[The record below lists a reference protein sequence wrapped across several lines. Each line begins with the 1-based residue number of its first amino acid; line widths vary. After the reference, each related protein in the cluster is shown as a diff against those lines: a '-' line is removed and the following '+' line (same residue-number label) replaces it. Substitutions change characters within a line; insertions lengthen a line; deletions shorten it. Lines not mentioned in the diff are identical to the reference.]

1 MSNSEFFDYEKNLC
15 NLIDNQSKID
25 IYKSPNK
32 QKYRKRSEDDDL
44 LHFDFD
50 KGRFTF
56 MKKNINENKKTDTLL
71 SDGRRKRIY
80 SQKFKRNK
88 LGLIIRDIEPKD
100 ETSESH
106 SIYFKN
112 YIHRTPISKSVKNL
126 NRYRKKK
133 VTFKNKFVSIIDVEN
148 YKKYNVNDDLYN
160 RNADAKCTCI
170 IY

>member
-1 MSNSEFFDYEKNLC
+1 MNRN
-15 NLIDNQSKID
+15 
-25 IYKSPNK
+25 
-32 QKYRKRSEDDDL
+32 R
-44 LHFDFD
+44 
-50 KGRFTF
+50 
-56 MKKNINENKKTDTLL
+56 NENKKTDTLL
-71 SDGRRKRIY
+71 SEGRRKRVY

-112 YIHRTPISKSVKNL
+112 YRTPISKSGKTL

-133 VTFKNKFVSIIDVEN
+133 VTFKNKLVCIIDVEN

-160 RNADAKCTCI
+160 KNADAKCTCL